1 MEVDESLEE
10 VKQFIDQGNT
20 YYTEGKYARAEI
32 MYKKALEI
40 LKQHY
45 EGHPD
50 VVMVLKKLGLV
61 YEDQGKHFD
70 AENAYKQAQEIL
82 RKYSRSGSS

>member
-1 MEVDESLEE
+1 MEKNESLEE
-10 VKQFIDQGNT
+10 VKQLIDQGKT
-20 YYTEGKYARAEI
+20 YYTEGKYSKAEI
-32 MYKKALEI
+32 MYKQALEI
-40 LKQHY
+40 LKKKY
-45 EGHPD
+45 GEHPD